1 MIELIKWIIVFGIF
15 MLGVMLYFLAKP
27 QHPMEDEHECNA
39 HIYGNMVRN
48 GSGDEKRN

>member
-27 QHPMEDEHECNA
+27 QPLEDEHECDA

-48 GSGDEKRN
+48 GGGDEKRN